1 MPVPVP
7 TELIE
12 SARDGGP
19 AQIERLLEA
28 IWPDAY
34 RFAHAILGERQGA
47 EDAAQEACIIV
58 YRTIA
63 SLRSVA
69 AFRMWFYRIVVREA
83 SALGRRRPASGRVPE
98 TVARIA
104 DQTAAIDVWSAL
116 SVLPENLR
124 DVVILRYF
132 EDLSSREIASVLR
145 IPAGTVRFRLMVA
158 KRRLRPLLGDRPEHM
173 AHAVSEV
180 RSGATT

>member
-47 EDAAQEACIIV
+47 EDAAQEACIISCTG
-58 YRTIA
+58 RLRHCAASPRFACGSIA
-63 SLRSVA
+63 SSSV
-69 AFRMWFYRIVVREA
+69 
-83 SALGRRRPASGRVPE
+83 
-98 TVARIA
+98 
-104 DQTAAIDVWSAL
+104 
-116 SVLPENLR
+116 
-124 DVVILRYF
+124 
-132 EDLSSREIASVLR
+132 
-145 IPAGTVRFRLMVA
+145 
-158 KRRLRPLLGDRPEHM
+158 KRRH
-173 AHAVSEV
+173 
-180 RSGATT
+180 SGADGPRRDECPKR